1 MTWRFR
7 GTTVEV
13 LEKDSLANFFGR
25 ILDKEDFIATVYGPK
40 GIGKSMS
47 TLQLASEICAEFE
60 VKEDVV
66 FSLNDFYDT
75 MENGKAKHR
84 RVKILD
90 DFGSELDPSEGM
102 FDPAKHTSHYFQMSR
117 TFHTGYFIT
126 TPNKAYINKN
136 TRERIADYYIEL
148 ISKNER
154 AGFCVAK
161 IHHIQ
166 KNIRMDKTYNHC
178 LCVSPMGL
186 INNKGVGR
194 KVWEWVLP
202 RPRKELMNEY
212 LPLRELKGVNQLKHS
227 AEEVRK
233 YFGKDKSVGECA
245 AEIVAEIKDKGLYI
259 KELRN
264 GGKRINYD
272 LIAGIKG
279 LGAKKIKTVKALVE
293 QEINVD
299 NL

>member
-1 MTWRFR
+1 MTWRYK

-13 LEKDSLANFFGR
+13 LEQDSLADFFGR
-25 ILDKEDFIATVYGPK
+25 LLDKEDFVATVYGPK
-40 GIGKSMS
+40 NIGKSVS
-47 TLQLASEICAEFE
+47 TIGLASEICPAF
-60 VKEDVV
+60 KLSEDVV
-66 FSLNDFYDT
+66 FTLEDFYDT
-75 MENGKAKHR
+75 MENGKQKYR

-126 TPNKAYINKN
+126 TPNKAFINKN
-136 TRERIADYYIEL
+136 SRERIADYYIEL
-148 ISKNER
+148 VSKNES

-161 IHHIQ
+161 IHHLQ

-178 LCVSPMGL
+178 LCISPTGK
-186 INNKGVGR
+186 INNKGLGR

-202 RPRKELMNEY
+202 RPDKKLINEY
-212 LPLRELKGVNQLKHS
+212 IPLREIKGVNQLKRS

-233 YFGKDKSVGECA
+233 YYGKEKGVKELADEIISEIRDKSMY
-245 AEIVAEIKDKGLYI
+245 L

-264 GGKRINYD
+264 GGKRIDYA
-272 LIAGIKG
+272 LIEASKGIG
-279 LGAKKIKTVKALVE
+279 GRRIKQLKALVE
-293 QEINVD
+293 QEID
-299 NL
+299 ITNL